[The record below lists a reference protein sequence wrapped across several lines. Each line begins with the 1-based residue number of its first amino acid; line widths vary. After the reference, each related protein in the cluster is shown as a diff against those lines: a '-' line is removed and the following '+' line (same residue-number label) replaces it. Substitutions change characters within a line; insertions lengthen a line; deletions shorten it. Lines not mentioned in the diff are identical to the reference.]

1 MIIPVRPGPTSRS
14 AIQVAN
20 DQVVLNE
27 YQIFKFLIHCTKTL
41 TIIFWYIGF
50 CWNLKLNRI

>member
-27 YQIFKFLIHCTKTL
+27 YQSIKFEIHCTKTL
-41 TIIFWYIGF
+41 MIIFWYIGF
-50 CWNLKLNRI
+50 AGV